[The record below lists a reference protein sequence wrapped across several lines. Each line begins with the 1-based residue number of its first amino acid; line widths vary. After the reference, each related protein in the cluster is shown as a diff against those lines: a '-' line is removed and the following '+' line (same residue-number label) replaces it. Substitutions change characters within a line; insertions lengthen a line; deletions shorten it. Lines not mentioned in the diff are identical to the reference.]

1 MLGQKFNDII
11 PPGLP
16 AGTPVAHK
24 TGWVNGV
31 RNDAAI
37 VTLPDGQQ
45 YILVVLTSGLPDE
58 QAGIKVLNT
67 LSQQAYLYFLKKG

>member
-24 TGWVNGV
+24 TGWVQGV
-31 RNDAAI
+31 RNDAA
-37 VTLPDGQQ
+37 PCH
-45 YILVVLTSGLPDE
+45 
-58 QAGIKVLNT
+58 
-67 LSQQAYLYFLKKG
+67 AYRMENAIFWSC